1 LGGLEFTV
9 SNVEYIDDLSMQ
21 ASGLTFEYDSRNPS
35 LSIEEIL
42 DGKLSRIDPLSVRVN
57 GEAIFPDN
65 LYKPYSIALNEQLV
79 VFLKSIGMELVS
91 ESDTNLFEYNLVR
104 DFARK
109 LKLLNY
115 SSEGRI
121 IDKAFLK

>member
-1 LGGLEFTV
+1 MGGLEFTV

-57 GEAIFPDN
+57 GEAI
-65 LYKPYSIALNEQLV
+65 YKPYSIALNEQLV